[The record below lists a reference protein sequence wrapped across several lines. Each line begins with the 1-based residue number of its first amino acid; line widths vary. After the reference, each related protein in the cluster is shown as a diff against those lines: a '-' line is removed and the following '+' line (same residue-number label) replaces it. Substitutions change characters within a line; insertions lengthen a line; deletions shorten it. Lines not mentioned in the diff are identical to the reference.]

1 MAMIADAVAAADLL
15 GMRVFKI
22 SALCP
27 SDPTEGRAELTVNTT
42 SKLQNVP
49 GKKPG
54 AFAELGMVID
64 TLLAD
69 GKTHR
74 LFEIEVDGAYV
85 FSKKIDAKVL
95 KDERFI
101 HMLCRPLY
109 ATAVFE
115 FRKLSAAMDL
125 GEVYVTT
132 EMPWP
137 DGLPRVLDDSDIP
150 VPTKRVSKSSK
161 NSK

>member
-27 SDPTEGRAELTVNTT
+27 SDPAEGRAELTVNTT
-42 SKLQNVP
+42 SKLQKVP
-49 GKKPG
+49 GKRPS
-54 AFAELGMVID
+54 AFAELSLAID
-64 TLLAD
+64 TVLTD
-69 GKTHR
+69 GATHR
-74 LFEIEVDGAYV
+74 LFEIEVNGAYL
-85 FSKKIDAKVL
+85 FSRKIDAKVL

-137 DGLPRVLDDSDIP
+137 DGLPRVLDDSHIP
-150 VPTKRVSKSSK
+150 VPTKRISKPPKES
-161 NSK
+161 